1 MQRGN
6 KFLNSDLVLIDKSYG
21 TRGEELWAPFGRRGE
36 GIRKTPWRK

>member
-21 TRGEELWAPFGRRGE
+21 TRGEELWAPFGRRSE